1 MENMH
6 TDVRV
11 KMVNSAPKI
20 LNSVGEKESS
30 WNILFQMKLCWDVS
44 CDCNDNVSEA
54 TITITFPCK
63 QTMMKHDMD

>member
-1 MENMH
+1 MKCNENSMENMH

-30 WNILFQMKLCWDVS
+30 
-44 CDCNDNVSEA
+44 
-54 TITITFPCK
+54 
-63 QTMMKHDMD
+63 